1 MRRINETLAIPERN
15 SRGFGKPPIL
25 SNAIMYVHTKEK
37 KNLKRNACT
46 RKKERMKN
54 HNTHTTH
61 AGIKHDAFVSFA
73 YVISLHTCASAV
85 II

>member
-15 SRGFGKPPIL
+15 SRGFRKRFFV
-25 SNAIMYVHTKEK
+25 SHTTRTRPYARSHEGKEK
-37 KNLKRNACT
+37 FEKET

-73 YVISLHTCASAV
+73 YT
-85 II
+85 